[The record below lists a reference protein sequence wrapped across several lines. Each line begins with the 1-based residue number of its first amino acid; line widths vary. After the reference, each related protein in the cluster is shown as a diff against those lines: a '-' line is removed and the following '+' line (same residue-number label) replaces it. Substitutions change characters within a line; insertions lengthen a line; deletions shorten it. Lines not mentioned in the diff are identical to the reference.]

1 MVRVLTHHHKKVPVL
16 THHNTFFKNNTTT
29 VTIPPIARITITI
42 KKLQHMKKV
51 ILGMAL
57 LLVFTATQAQENG
70 RNYESDKI
78 VSKDISVGN
87 FTAVDLSGAMSVFLT
102 QGDKASVKVEA
113 DEKVIDKVEI
123 EAKDGTL
130 YVKTKKGG
138 LKNIKTMNVYI
149 TFTSLSSINNQLV
162 GKLESENTIKQES
175 LRYKSAS
182 VGNATLQFDV
192 TDLKIDIAAVG
203 NTEFSGKA
211 VNCVLDNTSIG
222 NVRAGSLLVENMQLI
237 STAIGNLEY
246 HAVNTKVVK
255 SNGIGKVTNKQKRD
269 ETK

>member
-1 MVRVLTHHHKKVPVL
+1 MKMS
-16 THHNTFFKNNTTT
+16 
-29 VTIPPIARITITI
+29 
-42 KKLQHMKKV
+42 KLV
-51 ILGMAL
+51 WAMAL
-57 LLVFTATQAQENG
+57 LLGFSGAQAQENN
-70 RNYESDKI
+70 RNYEDHKM

-87 FTAVDLSGAMSVFLT
+87 FTALDLSGVMSVFLT

-138 LKNIKTMNVYI
+138 LKNVKTMNVYI
-149 TFTSLSSINNQLV
+149 TFTSLSKINNQLV
-162 GKLESENTIKQES
+162 GKLETENTIKQPS

-182 VGNATLQFDV
+182 VGNASLQLDV
-192 TDLKIDIAAVG
+192 EDLKIDIAAVG

-211 VNCVLDNTSIG
+211 VNCELDNTSIG
-222 NVRAGSLLVENMQLI
+222 NVKAGSLVVENMQLT

-246 HAVNTKVVK
+246 YATNTKVVK
-255 SNGIGKVTNKQKRD
+255 SNGIGKVTNKLKKEESR
-269 ETK
+269 